1 MHQTKSHDAP
11 DPRASMRRAQSGQ
24 IEVFIP
30 LVHTESL
37 NKAREAIKGRRGLYP
52 QLRRLIAPPNYHMV
66 NLLKIIFALLD
77 YPFEKIGDPLSSN
90 PTRFSWVHAKK
101 LFDESFVDKLLEFD
115 PQHDDFVSEESKK
128 ETHRIEYMKRV
139 FEKTLDKEILDQGPA
154 WTPLLKWAKTCVII
168 KDSSLEQRERS
179 KMLMEKG
186 LL

>member
-1 MHQTKSHDAP
+1 MINERTPFYLISCIFLLTNIIL
-11 DPRASMRRAQSGQ
+11 S
-24 IEVFIP
+24 
-30 LVHTESL
+30 
-37 NKAREAIKGRRGLYP
+37 
-52 QLRRLIAPPNYHMV
+52 LIATFNAKSNGSDFFPNGGEY
-66 NLLKIIFALLD
+66 
-77 YPFEKIGDPLSSN
+77 YG
-90 PTRFSWVHAKK
+90 K
-101 LFDESFVDKLLEFD
+101 LIHDESFVDKLLEFD